1 MRVPNSLKLMRR
13 ATASVCVSALAGC
26 AIVPKDGP
34 AATSILSEAAVSTVN
49 APETRLDYALVA
61 LTPSVLGVANRLT
74 AASDASFSSF
84 VDRKAAAQA
93 RIAVGDVLSLTVFEA
108 STGGLFLPQDAGS
121 RNGNFVQ
128 IPNEQVDAS
137 GSIAVPYAGSLNVV
151 GRTPQDVGREVARRL
166 AKRAI
171 EPQVVVTVAERHG
184 NDVSVLGDVNLP
196 TRFSMDPGGI
206 NVLGAVARA
215 GGPHDQPYE
224 TTVTVQR
231 GRAIEKALLSR
242 LVKDPAQNVQLQA
255 GDVVYLARDPKI
267 FLALG
272 ATPSPGSVGGIN
284 NRRFTFD
291 NDSVSLA
298 EAIAK
303 AGGLDDN
310 RADARTVFLYRIQS
324 RRALEAQGVDTRAFV
339 GDLIPTIY
347 RTDFSHADGF
357 FLASKFQIRNGDVI
371 FVSNSA
377 EADANKFLSLIRG
390 VTSPASD
397 AALAVR

>member
-1 MRVPNSLKLMRR
+1 MRVPDFLKLMRCGL
-13 ATASVCVSALAGC
+13 ATAGVSALAGC
-26 AIVPKDGP
+26 AVISKDGP
-34 AATSILSEAAVSTVN
+34 AANSVLAEATVSTAN
-49 APETRLDYALVA
+49 APETRLDYALVSLA
-61 LTPSVLGVANRLT
+61 PSILGVANQLT

-121 RNGNFVQ
+121 RSGNFVQ

-137 GSIAVPYAGSLNVV
+137 GSIAIPYAGSVNVV
-151 GRTPQDVGREVARRL
+151 GRTPQEVGREVARRL
-166 AKRAI
+166 SKRAI
-171 EPQVVVTVAERHG
+171 EPQVVVTLAERHG

-196 TRFSMDPGGI
+196 IRFSMDPGGI
-206 NVLGAVARA
+206 NVLGAIARA

-231 GRAIEKALLSR
+231 GRALEKALLSR
-242 LVKDPAQNVQLQA
+242 LVKDPAQNIQLQA

-291 NDSVSLA
+291 NDSMSLA

-310 RADARTVFLYRIQS
+310 RADPRAVFLYRVQS
-324 RRALEAQGVDTRAFV
+324 RRALEAQGVDTRPFLS
-339 GDLIPTIY
+339 DMIPTIY
-347 RTDFSHADGF
+347 TTNFSHADGF
-357 FLASKFQIRNGDVI
+357 FLANKFQIRSNDVI
-371 FVSNSA
+371 FVSNSP

-390 VTSPASD
+390 VTGPASD
-397 AALAVR
+397 AALATR